1 MAHTGPCRGYII
13 SHTHWDREWYRPF
26 QVFRAKLVDVLD
38 EVLDALESDPRYRF
52 FHLDGQTIVIDDYLD
67 IRPEAAE
74 RLRALMEAGRLIAG
88 PWFVAP
94 DETLPSGEALVRNL
108 LRGTRSARSWGGEPL
123 PVGYELDMFGHISQF
138 PQICRGFGIESA
150 MLFRGVNDEG
160 NPAEMIWE
168 GTDGTRLLLLRLP
181 NDVAY
186 SDFFYYVRHPAR
198 GKPFDIDEALGRLKE
213 LVEFERDRSTT
224 AELLFM
230 DGVDHIEILPELPD
244 LIDAWNARP
253 ELRELCEMSHASLP
267 EYLGRIH
274 EAVDRDRLPVLRGE
288 IREPNRSGTLSNLFY
303 GIHSSHPRVKRWN
316 DECESLLTLA
326 AEPWSVAASLAGAPY
341 PAGLLRR
348 AWQYLLE
355 NHPHDSICGCSVD
368 QVHKDMEYRFDQ
380 CRLIGQEVLQ
390 RAVGS
395 LAKAVDTAWIG
406 EGSTGLVLLN
416 ASGAGCDEVCEVE
429 IAWPH
434 PRPPHFR
441 LYSGAGVELPYQI
454 IRETPAIPGMAVN
467 HREIPHPTLTDR
479 LRMAVPVSLPSVGLT
494 ALAVRPQPRPVS
506 HLGSLSP
513 APGVLDNGLIRIE
526 VGLGGA
532 LILTD
537 LRTDQVYANLLTL
550 EDTGD
555 VGDGWTY
562 RAPLEDE
569 AATTV
574 ASGCTVTLETD
585 GPLQATL
592 RIDYTGFLVPRSA
605 ARGGRGRSDERI
617 ALPVTTRITLR
628 RDQAFAACRIDVDN
642 VARDHRLRAHPGRH
656 ITLIEQGAAL
666 PRLGA
671 AARHRLLAELATC
684 GITLMTRTRV
694 EALEPGA
701 VRLADG
707 RKVTAAFILSA
718 AGGRPQ
724 GWLQGTGLPLHD
736 GFITVDAFLRAQ
748 AHPQVFAVGD
758 CAHLA
763 HAPRPKAGVFAVR
776 QAPVL
781 AHNLRSTLA
790 GGRLKR
796 YDPQRDYLKLISLGS
811 RAALADKWGLPLRGR
826 WLWTLKDR
834 IDRRFMRMFHSLPA
848 MPAPAIPAPAAL
860 GMAEALG
867 EAPLCG
873 GCGARVGPDPLHKAL
888 AALPA
893 GPGVGLGVG
902 LELGTGDDA
911 AVLRHG
917 AHLQVIATGHL
928 RALTED
934 PYLMARIAAIHALGD
949 VWAMGAAPQLALASL
964 TLPRLSDS
972 LLERSLHEIVAG
984 AGAVFSAAGAVIAGG
999 HTSIGAELV
1008 IGFTVTGTAQ
1018 GRVLTKAGA
1027 QAGDRLIL
1035 TKPLG
1040 SGTLLAAEMLRKARG
1055 ADIAALW
1062 PFLQQPQGAASAI
1075 LAPVAHA
1082 MTDIAGFGLA
1092 GHLDEML
1099 RASGLCARITL
1110 ADLPLFQGAEGLA
1123 ARGVASSL
1131 EPANRAALAGRID
1144 APETPRARLL
1154 FDPQT
1159 AGGLLAAVPE
1169 ARAEATCAELA
1180 GAGYTAAVIGTTLPA
1195 AGQSAIIARPM

>member
-1 MAHTGPCRGYII
+1 M
-13 SHTHWDREWYRPF
+13 
-26 QVFRAKLVDVLD
+26 L
-38 EVLDALESDPRYRF
+38 
-52 FHLDGQTIVIDDYLD
+52 
-67 IRPEAAE
+67 
-74 RLRALMEAGRLIAG
+74 
-88 PWFVAP
+88 
-94 DETLPSGEALVRNL
+94 TLPLTRDLVL
-108 LRGTRSARSWGGEPL
+108 VGG
-123 PVGYELDMFGHISQF
+123 GH
-138 PQICRGFGIESA
+138 A
-150 MLFRGVNDEG
+150 
-160 NPAEMIWE
+160 
-168 GTDGTRLLLLRLP
+168 
-181 NDVAY
+181 
-186 SDFFYYVRHPAR
+186 
-198 GKPFDIDEALGRLKE
+198 
-213 LVEFERDRSTT
+213 
-224 AELLFM
+224 
-230 DGVDHIEILPELPD
+230 
-244 LIDAWNARP
+244 
-253 ELRELCEMSHASLP
+253 HA
-267 EYLGRIH
+267 
-274 EAVDRDRLPVLRGE
+274 
-288 IREPNRSGTLSNLFY
+288 
-303 GIHSSHPRVKRWN
+303 
-316 DECESLLTLA
+316 
-326 AEPWSVAASLAGAPY
+326 
-341 PAGLLRR
+341 
-348 AWQYLLE
+348 
-355 NHPHDSICGCSVD
+355 
-368 QVHKDMEYRFDQ
+368 
-380 CRLIGQEVLQ
+380 
-390 RAVGS
+390 
-395 LAKAVDTAWIG
+395 
-406 EGSTGLVLLN
+406 LVLLDWAIKPMSGVRLTLIN
-416 ASGAGCDEVCEVE
+416 PEASAPYTGMLPGHIAGHYPRAALEMDLVRLARHAGARLVLGRAEGLDPKAGRVMVAGRPPVGFDVVSVDIGITSDLPGFNEHAMTARPLGQYAERWEQFVAEVEAGQAAPGIAVLGAGV
-429 IAWPH
+429 
-434 PRPPHFR
+434 
-441 LYSGAGVELPYQI
+441 AGVEL
-454 IRETPAIPGMAVN
+454 
-467 HREIPHPTLTDR
+467 
-479 LRMAVPVSLPSVGLT
+479 
-494 ALAVRPQPRPVS
+494 ALAM
-506 HLGSLSP
+506 
-513 APGVLDNGLIRIE
+513 
-526 VGLGGA
+526 
-532 LILTD
+532 
-537 LRTDQVYANLLTL
+537 
-550 EDTGD
+550 
-555 VGDGWTY
+555 
-562 RAPLEDE
+562 
-569 AATTV
+569 
-574 ASGCTVTLETD
+574 
-585 GPLQATL
+585 
-592 RIDYTGFLVPRSA
+592 
-605 ARGGRGRSDERI
+605 
-617 ALPVTTRITLR
+617 
-628 RDQAFAACRIDVDN
+628 
-642 VARDHRLRAHPGRH
+642 DHRLRAYPGRH

-671 AARHRLLAELATC
+671 AARHRLLAELAAR

-718 AGGRPQ
+718 AGGRAQ

-867 EAPLCG
+867 EAPLCA
-873 GCGARVGPDPLHKAL
+873 GCGAKVGPDPLHKAL

-902 LELGTGDDA
+902 LELGTGGDA

-1144 APETPRARLL
+1144 TPDTPRARLL